1 METCSN
7 FCIDLWKSRLG
18 MAILELKKPRGTSGN
33 SRPNKLWKTVM
44 GELEIEISGGAFAAV
59 FKRAVFYS

>member
-1 METCSN
+1 
-7 FCIDLWKSRLG
+7 

-33 SRPNKLWKTVM
+33 SRQRQAVEDSD

-59 FKRAVFYS
+59 FKKSRVLKLTDEKLSLVLLTDSL